1 MNVLVTFTMRNQAPV
16 TTRMG
21 TLRFGRNK
29 KAERPMSTSR
39 IEGVSSL

>member
-1 MNVLVTFTMRNQAPV
+1 
-16 TTRMG
+16 MG

-39 IEGVSSL
+39 IEGANSF